1 MVGRFSEEE
10 KARFAEERRLQLQKM
25 HADVADKVAELVN
38 GDAWQEWL
46 SVAAMF
52 HRYPVRPDR
61 QIVGRSVARPAVDD
75 ETADASTRA
84 RRVPESFRAL
94 ALSPVTRRSVLLG
107 RSWGSP
113 PGVQGGSSNE
123 AQHRTR
129 GCEVADPLDSEVVH
143 RQGAKGAGQR
153 GGVAV
158 VGRETV
164 PGKDG
169 HPGRP
174 ADDHGLEVAERD
186 HGADTDGPDRVS
198 LLVGLPH
205 RDPHHPCTD
214 AAMPA
219 GSRASTQQPRP
230 RQRSGRGWAD
240 TAAQGHHRPVEA
252 GDPMVQLAD
261 TAHQDRGDLVGGQ
274 PAEVSGADG
283 VGRHEQRPASEP
295 FGAHATARHDE
306 DIKATWPQPLASS

>member
-186 HGADTDGPDRVS
+186 HGADTDGPHRVS

-205 RDPHHPCTD
+205 RDPHNPCTD
-214 AAMPA
+214 APCQPEAGHPLSSPA
-219 GSRASTQQPRP
+219 HASDQDADGQTRQPRATTGPSKQVTRCCSWPTPLIKTAVTWSAVNLP
-230 RQRSGRGWAD
+230 R
-240 TAAQGHHRPVEA
+240 
-252 GDPMVQLAD
+252 
-261 TAHQDRGDLVGGQ
+261 
-274 PAEVSGADG
+274 
-283 VGRHEQRPASEP
+283 
-295 FGAHATARHDE
+295 
-306 DIKATWPQPLASS
+306 